1 MVRLTLNAGL
11 TGAEMDRIE
20 QTMRTLLPVLQP
32 SEWPIARRARTE
44 QV

>member
-11 TGAEMDRIE
+11 TGSEMDRIE
-20 QTMRTLLPVLQP
+20 QTAKELAPVLKP
-32 SEWPIARRARTE
+32 WDWPIAKRARTE